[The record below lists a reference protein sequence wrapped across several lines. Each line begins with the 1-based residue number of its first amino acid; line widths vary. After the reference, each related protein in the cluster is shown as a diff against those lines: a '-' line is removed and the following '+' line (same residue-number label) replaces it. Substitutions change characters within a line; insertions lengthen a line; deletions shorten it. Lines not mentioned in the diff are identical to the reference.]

1 MASRAFGNTALFW
14 HWFLQALWAVSA
26 SPDFEAIVSLTWDC
40 CSSVTQLVV
49 SDSLLPRGLQHA
61 RFPCSSLSLRACSNS
76 CPLSQWCHPTI
87 SSSVVPFSSCLQSFP
102 ASGSFPMSRLFRSGG
117 QSINCYVHSNKL
129 SSSVWDYQVLTLTV
143 LYPRYALCA
152 GKRRQDFW
160 TDKLPS
166 SLVGPEIEEW
176 TNSHGITEAGESC
189 KL

>member
-76 CPLSQWCHPTI
+76 CPLNRWCHPTMSFSFI
-87 SSSVVPFSSCLQSFP
+87 PFSSCLQSFP
-102 ASGSFPMSRLFRSGG
+102 TSGSFLISQFFTSGG
-117 QSINCYVHSNKL
+117 RSTRASASTSVLPMNIQDWFPLGLTDFISLLSKRLSRVFSNAAVQKH
-129 SSSVWDYQVLTLTV
+129 QFFG
-143 LYPRYALCA
+143 A
-152 GKRRQDFW
+152 QI
-160 TDKLPS
+160 
-166 SLVGPEIEEW
+166 SLW
-176 TNSHGITEAGESC
+176 SNSCIHTWLLE
-189 KL
+189 KP